1 MTTVSDEHEFNNAE
15 SVESGDLEST
25 EADSTK
31 GTGDDDLDEL
41 LGRLTNPEQIMSD
54 ISSYQDPLL
63 SGMGGPEYPAW
74 LGLRWREIPEELQ
87 QEAWVGLRRWV
98 DWLIAEFKI
107 PSAIIPNC
115 WFRHSEI
122 VAELH
127 AAMNLEYKTWEEKAP
142 TVNAMWMWLPQLQ
155 SMLEYRLRPMVKE
168 LGSCGKGEHREP
180 VVETRDY
187 DEDLWEQTVF
197 TRRST
202 ATIDRPAVD
211 EDPSF
216 GRVRLIT
223 DEGELI
229 GESDIFGVGPVRTGT
244 NTSEVELDGESIAGA
259 NDFSVTV
266 TATHVPAGGS
276 FVWEEAA
283 TPEGPWG
290 VPDDEENS
298 PEPPVND

>member
-1 MTTVSDEHEFNNAE
+1 MSDEDEYNNE
-15 SVESGDLEST
+15 PSESGDSNPTGTDNSE
-25 EADSTK
+25 
-31 GTGDDDLDEL
+31 GTGDNDLDEL
-41 LGRLTNPEQIMSD
+41 LGRLTNPDQIMSD
-54 ISSYQDPLL
+54 TSSYQDPVLG
-63 SGMGGPEYPAW
+63 GMGGPESPAW

-107 PSAIIPNC
+107 TSAIIPSC

-127 AAMNLEYKTWEEKAP
+127 AAMNLEYKTWEEKLP

-155 SMLEYRLRPMVKE
+155 SMLEYRLRPMVKD

-180 VVETRDY
+180 EVEARDY

-202 ATIDRPAVD
+202 ATIDRPAGD

-223 DEGELI
+223 DDGELI
-229 GESDIFGVGPVRTGT
+229 GESDIFGVGPVRTGQSA
-244 NTSEVELDGESIAGA
+244 SEVEIDGESVAGA

-283 TPEGPWG
+283 TPDGPWG
-290 VPDDEENS
+290 VHDDEENT
-298 PEPPVND
+298 PEPPVPDSH